1 MVKTH
6 INRIKNKIHYL
17 TNNYLTKNKIMDN
30 TIFFQKLSCR
40 GKINVWG
47 MTGGHKK
54 KVSFTGL
61 MGLMGLISF
70 TGLMGL
76 MGLIGASVFLI
87 FWHDRIYLQ
96 DGPV

>member
-1 MVKTH
+1 
-6 INRIKNKIHYL
+6 
-17 TNNYLTKNKIMDN
+17 
-30 TIFFQKLSCR
+30 
-40 GKINVWG
+40 

-61 MGLMGLISF
+61 IGLMGLISF
-70 TGLMGL
+70 TGLIGLMGL

>member
-1 MVKTH
+1 
-6 INRIKNKIHYL
+6 
-17 TNNYLTKNKIMDN
+17 
-30 TIFFQKLSCR
+30 
-40 GKINVWG
+40 

-61 MGLMGLISF
+61 MGLISF
-70 TGLMGL
+70 TGLMGLMGL